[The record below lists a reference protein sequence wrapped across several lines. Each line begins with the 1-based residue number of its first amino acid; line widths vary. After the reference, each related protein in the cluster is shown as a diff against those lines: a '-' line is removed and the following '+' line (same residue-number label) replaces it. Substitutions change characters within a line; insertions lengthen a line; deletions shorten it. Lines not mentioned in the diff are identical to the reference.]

1 MKKAYFTA
9 LLVVLITGSL
19 FGSARSYLRAGRD
32 KIMMGRNRAIN
43 QLHIQPAEYEQE
55 KPVYYRR
62 KSYRNV
68 KPLGNE
74 QGTLCSLNAYH
85 IGRVYTAPERLD
97 NERSH
102 SENASIVHSPPPTL
116 KKFQNARITGHFG
129 FVFSRA
135 KLAQGNHVIIVKSPV
150 FKNSVP
156 KLHGFP
162 STLKRKAGVFKLL

>member
-19 FGSARSYLRAGRD
+19 FGSACSYLRAGRD

-62 KSYRNV
+62 TSYRYG

-74 QGTLCSLNAYH
+74 LGISCSLNAYH
-85 IGRVYTAPERLD
+85 LGRVHTAPNCGEVSL
-97 NERSH
+97 
-102 SENASIVHSPPPTL
+102 
-116 KKFQNARITGHFG
+116 
-129 FVFSRA
+129 
-135 KLAQGNHVIIVKSPV
+135 
-150 FKNSVP
+150 
-156 KLHGFP
+156 
-162 STLKRKAGVFKLL
+162 